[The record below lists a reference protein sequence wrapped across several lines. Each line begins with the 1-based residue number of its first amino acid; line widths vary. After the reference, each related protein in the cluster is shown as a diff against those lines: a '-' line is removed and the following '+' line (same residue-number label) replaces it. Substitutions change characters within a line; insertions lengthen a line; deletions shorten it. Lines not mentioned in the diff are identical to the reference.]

1 MEDAMSI
8 LKWLGVVPSDD
19 GDDRAGW
26 PDAVRELASK
36 LDELSPEEARR
47 LAAFALVLA
56 RAARADMEVEPEEIA
71 EIASIVRSESGLSAD
86 RAELVAEMA
95 AHRNQLLGA
104 GQDYL
109 ATREYRQLSDRD
121 QRLQLLRC
129 LFAVTAADH
138 SISLAEEDELRQVA
152 SELGLELA
160 DYTSIRSEFRDKR
173 EVLRG
178 LGGEG

>member
-1 MEDAMSI
+1 MSI
-8 LKWLGVVPSDD
+8 LKWLGVVSSND
-19 GDDRAGW
+19 GDHRSDW

-36 LDELSPEEARR
+36 IDELPPDEARR
-47 LAAFALVLA
+47 LASFALVLA
-56 RAARADMEVEPEEIA
+56 RAARADMQIEPEEIS
-71 EIASIVRSESGLSAD
+71 EIASIVESEAGLATD

-95 AHRNQLLGA
+95 AHRNHLLGA

-109 ATREYRQLSDRD
+109 ATREYAQLSNRD

-129 LFAVTAADH
+129 LFAVTAADD
-138 SISLAEEDELRQVA
+138 SISLAEEQELRQVA

-178 LGGEG
+178 LGGNE